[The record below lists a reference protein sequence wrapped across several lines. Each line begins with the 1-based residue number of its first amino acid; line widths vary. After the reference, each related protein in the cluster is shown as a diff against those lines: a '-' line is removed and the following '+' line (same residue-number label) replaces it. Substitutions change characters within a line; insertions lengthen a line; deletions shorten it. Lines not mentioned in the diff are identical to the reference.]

1 MIRYTLESPAKRA
14 GVRDGHCQS
23 RSRPHMVPGR
33 PTCDDT
39 GLPAGVIGARWVNS
53 RQLPDLWQAWA
64 RQRRGPVNVRLLQFA
79 LPDRIMVVDAG
90 QVPVQRLTPVFAAPH
105 LVAFHNAKFDL
116 QFLRTA
122 GLPWPEASIFDTML
136 VAQLLGAGTIDGQ
149 LKQCGLA
156 AVVQR
161 YLGLALDKALQM
173 SDWTGTLTPAQL
185 CYAARDAEVTLQ
197 LVSVLREALAAAAL
211 EQVAAIEC
219 RCVPALTWLER
230 TGVPIDAQ
238 RWCDRA
244 KQEAHQAQAL
254 EAQLQALLAQS
265 HHGSGHL
272 FPEALNWQSPQ
283 QVLDLLQHRGHAI
296 TTTDSETLSALV
308 DADPLIAVLG
318 NHSPDVVTVKEAAWQ
333 VMEATY
339 LKARDQGRLPA
350 NARQMLR

>member
-1 MIRYTLESPAKRA
+1 
-14 GVRDGHCQS
+14 
-23 RSRPHMVPGR
+23 
-33 PTCDDT
+33 
-39 GLPAGVIGARWVNS
+39 
-53 RQLPDLWQAWA
+53 
-64 RQRRGPVNVRLLQFA
+64 
-79 LPDRIMVVDAG
+79 
-90 QVPVQRLTPVFAAPH
+90 
-105 LVAFHNAKFDL
+105 
-116 QFLRTA
+116 
-122 GLPWPEASIFDTML
+122 
-136 VAQLLGAGTIDGQ
+136 
-149 LKQCGLA
+149 
-156 AVVQR
+156 
-161 YLGLALDKALQM
+161 M